1 VACWS
6 TKSAISPKRVKIEE
20 KLLWRAYSNSPTLFQ
35 TVPSPTPYGVW
46 PALPQDWGFATPPKT
61 LIAIISGTGKVTD
74 SKFNQHIH
82 RVHLNKIQ
90 LKILEKRERACKI
103 GLPKFFEYPLLSQE
117 RVKLR
122 TSNLASVFTGPIGIK
137 AH

>member
-1 VACWS
+1 MACFS
-6 TKSAISPKRVKIEE
+6 
-20 KLLWRAYSNSPTLFQ
+20 
-35 TVPSPTPYGVW
+35 
-46 PALPQDWGFATPPKT
+46 QDWGFATPPKT

-117 RVKLR
+117 QIKLR
-122 TSNLASVFTGPIGIK
+122 TSNLAGISGPSEQKPFKILGENG
-137 AH
+137 AWAYRGSA